1 MKRRHF
7 TLIELLVV
15 IAIIAILAS
24 MLLPALNQA
33 RERGKGAACA
43 NGLKQCMSAMMLYA
57 NDFNGV
63 ILGYHYTQG
72 TEETVWSEALYENG
86 YLPENPQVAY
96 CVPPF
101 SIYRTYGVLNI
112 KDNQTFYNSMKAE
125 WGDFAVSPLN
135 YKTMFF
141 NTGRMKQA
149 SRIYLL
155 ADTES
160 VKATVA
166 GRNFYTFSPTI
177 IYEES
182 AAGLRHAGVCNLA
195 FGDGHVDGLRK
206 NDLKERGFT
215 VAVENGILKSSL

>member
-1 MKRRHF
+1 MKQRHF

-33 RERGKGAACA
+33 RERGKGSACA
-43 NGLKQCMSAMMLYA
+43 NNLKQCMSAMMLYA
-57 NDFNGV
+57 NDFNGI
-63 ILGYHYTQG
+63 ILGYHYVTG
-72 TEETVWSEALYENG
+72 KETVWSKALYDNG
-86 YLPENPQVAY
+86 YLPRYPQVAY
-96 CVPPF
+96 CVPPYNVF
-101 SIYRTYGVLNI
+101 RTYGVLNI

-125 WGDFAVSPLN
+125 WGDFAVSPLSWDN
-135 YKTMFF
+135 MFF
-141 NTGRMKQA
+141 NTGRMKQS

-155 ADTES
+155 ADTYS

-177 IYEES
+177 SYEES

-195 FGDGHVDGLRK
+195 FGDGHVAGLRK

-215 VAVENGILKSSL
+215 VAVENGILKNSL

>member
-1 MKRRHF
+1 MKQRHF

-24 MLLPALNQA
+24 MLLPTLNQA

-43 NGLKQCMSAMMLYA
+43 NNLKQCMSAMMLYA
-57 NDFNGV
+57 NDFNGI
-63 ILGYHYTQG
+63 ILGYHYDG
-72 TEETVWSEALYENG
+72 VIETTWSKALYNNG
-86 YLPENPQVAY
+86 YLPKNPQVAF

-101 SIYRTYGVLNI
+101 NVYRTYGVLNI

-135 YKTMFF
+135 WKNMFF

-155 ADTES
+155 ADTYT
-160 VKATVA
+160 VKAAVE

-177 IYEES
+177 IYDES
-182 AAGLRHAGVCNLA
+182 AASLRHAGVCNLA
-195 FGDGHVDGLRK
+195 FGDGHVAGLRK

-215 VAVENGILKSSL
+215 VAVENGILKNSL